1 MLFLNKVII
10 TTDSTCDLSKELI
23 IENDIRIIP
32 LYVNFGEESYKDGVD
47 INTES
52 LYQKVDE
59 CGYLPKTAATSVGDF
74 IEFFRPLI
82 DEGYDIFYCGISSL
96 MSRTYQNALMAKEEF
111 PEGRI
116 EVIDAKNLSTGI
128 GLLLLKAKRFAS
140 EGYNVHEIAKMVS
153 DLVPKVRSQF
163 FIETMDYLYKGGRC
177 SGIAKFAATLLKMK
191 PIIEVRD
198 GKMEVGKKPIGSKR
212 ACDFLIDM
220 IKSDYPN
227 IDLDNVFI
235 THAIAPESCKYLEE
249 ELPKAIDASK
259 VRINV
264 TQAGCVISSHC
275 GRGTIGI
282 LYIKN

>member
-116 EVIDAKNLSTGI
+116 EVIDAKNL
-128 GLLLLKAKRFAS
+128 
-140 EGYNVHEIAKMVS
+140 
-153 DLVPKVRSQF
+153 
-163 FIETMDYLYKGGRC
+163 
-177 SGIAKFAATLLKMK
+177 
-191 PIIEVRD
+191 
-198 GKMEVGKKPIGSKR
+198 
-212 ACDFLIDM
+212 
-220 IKSDYPN
+220 
-227 IDLDNVFI
+227 
-235 THAIAPESCKYLEE
+235 
-249 ELPKAIDASK
+249 
-259 VRINV
+259 
-264 TQAGCVISSHC
+264 
-275 GRGTIGI
+275 
-282 LYIKN
+282 